1 MCPMSVTASSNTIW
15 HTDPY
20 LCDRVTVVRGLTVL
34 RGLRAINQ
42 ESLVALSIEI
52 LTASAPFVDKW
63 S

>member
-1 MCPMSVTASSNTIW
+1 MAGLPHQEMQSSSNG
-15 HTDPY
+15 
-20 LCDRVTVVRGLTVL
+20 RVTVVRELTVL